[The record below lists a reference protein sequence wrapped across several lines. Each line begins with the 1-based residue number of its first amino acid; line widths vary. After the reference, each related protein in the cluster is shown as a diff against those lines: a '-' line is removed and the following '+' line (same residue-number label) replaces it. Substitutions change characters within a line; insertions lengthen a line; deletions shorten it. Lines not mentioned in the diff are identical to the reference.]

1 MIHALLDTNVIL
13 DVLLDRT
20 PWSTDATALWQAKFD
35 RRFVAWVISTLASLF
50 QVGVWIIEQIT
61 GILTANFFER
71 LVFGLISSAFV
82 WMIYGILYVLY
93 LAFKW
98 AYSGLKDDDNN
109 D

>member
-1 MIHALLDTNVIL
+1 MNQQKQKKN
-13 DVLLDRT
+13 
-20 PWSTDATALWQAKFD
+20 WQQFFT
-35 RRFVAWVISTLASLF
+35 RLTWIISTLASLF
-50 QVGVWIIEQIT
+50 QIGVWIIEQIM
-61 GILTANFFER
+61 GAPTATFFER
-71 LVFGLISSAFV
+71 LVFGLISSVFV

>member
-1 MIHALLDTNVIL
+1 MNQQKQKKN
-13 DVLLDRT
+13 
-20 PWSTDATALWQAKFD
+20 WQQFFT
-35 RRFVAWVISTLASLF
+35 RLTWVISTLASLF
-50 QVGVWIIEQIT
+50 QVGVWIIEQIR
-61 GILTANFFER
+61 GDLTANFFDR

-82 WMIYGILYVLY
+82 WIIYGILYALY